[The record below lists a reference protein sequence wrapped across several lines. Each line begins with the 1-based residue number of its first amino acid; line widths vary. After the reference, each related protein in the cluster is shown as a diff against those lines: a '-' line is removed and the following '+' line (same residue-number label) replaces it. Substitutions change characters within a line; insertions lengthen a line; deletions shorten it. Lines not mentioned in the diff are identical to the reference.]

1 MLYCKRLNQPVEET
15 MPNQLSKTKDRKSVT
30 EHEAILVALE
40 SIARREGTT
49 TMALMRQA
57 MRETVRQRAA
67 DSSKRKWLRSIV
79 MQFAPKPSQ
88 SFVTAAQLA
97 RFKRSQREFDQVLLD
112 LNLVSPEA
120 IESKNSIVSP
130 GCKLRVFELER
141 SNASS

>member
-1 MLYCKRLNQPVEET
+1 

-57 MRETVRQRAA
+57 MRETVRQRAT

-79 MQFAPKPSQ
+79 CNLPLSRHK
-88 SFVTAAQLA
+88 
-97 RFKRSQREFDQVLLD
+97 VL
-112 LNLVSPEA
+112 
-120 IESKNSIVSP
+120 
-130 GCKLRVFELER
+130 
-141 SNASS
+141 

>member
-1 MLYCKRLNQPVEET
+1 MNERHNTVKNRI
-15 MPNQLSKTKDRKSVT
+15 SVT
-30 EHEAILVALE
+30 EHEAVLVALE

-67 DSSKRKWLRSIV
+67 DSSERKWLSSIV
-79 MQFAPKPSQ
+79 MQFCPKPSQ

-112 LNLVSPEA
+112 LNLVSSDVM
-120 IESKNSIVSP
+120 ESTNSIVSP
-130 GCKLRVFELER
+130 NCKLRVLELER